1 MSSLQH
7 TRRRIGS
14 IKNTQQI
21 TKAMKMVAAAK
32 LKRAQE
38 RILEARPYAQKML
51 SVLENLSMRIERG
64 RHPLLAKRGDKKIEV
79 MIVTSDR
86 GLCGAFNANIIRRS
100 MEFLKQKKEEGC
112 EVTLNT
118 VGRKGRDFFRRRDFE
133 MRKTWAD
140 IFDRLSY
147 ANASEMGRDI
157 VESYEKGLFDE
168 LYVVYNEFKSAIQQR
183 VITEKLLPIE
193 PAKPV
198 EIEIAVDYIYEPSAE
213 VILQSLL
220 PKHIEVQVFRILLES
235 NASEYGARMTAM
247 DAATKNAKELIKKL
261 TLIYNRTRQEMITKE
276 LMDIVNGAEALR

>member
-147 ANASEMGRDI
+147 ENASEMGRDI

-183 VITEKLLPIE
+183 VITERLLPIE
-193 PAKPV
+193 PARPV
-198 EIEIAVDYIYEPSAE
+198 EIEVVVDYIYEPSAE

>member
-51 SVLENLSMRIERG
+51 SVLESLSMRIERG

-147 ANASEMGRDI
+147 ENASEMGKDI

-168 LYVVYNEFKSAIQQR
+168 IYVVYNEFKSAIQQR
-183 VITEKLLPIE
+183 VITERLLPIE
-193 PAKPV
+193 PSKPV
-198 EIEIAVDYIYEPSAE
+198 EIEVVVDYIYEPSAE

>member
-51 SVLENLSMRIERG
+51 SVLESLSMRIERG

-147 ANASEMGRDI
+147 ENASEMGKDI

-168 LYVVYNEFKSAIQQR
+168 IYVVYNEFKSAIQQR
-183 VITEKLLPIE
+183 VITERLLPIE

-198 EIEIAVDYIYEPSAE
+198 EIEVVVDYIYEPSAE

>member
-1 MSSLQH
+1 MRPL
-7 TRRRIGS
+7 
-14 IKNTQQI
+14 IKYVELTTYKKKDWEHKEYTADYQGNEDGCCCKTQ
-21 TKAMKMVAAAK
+21 A
-32 LKRAQE
+32 REE

-51 SVLENLSMRIERG
+51 SVLESLSMRIERG

-147 ANASEMGRDI
+147 ENASEMGKDI

-168 LYVVYNEFKSAIQQR
+168 IYVVYNEFKSAIQQR
-183 VITEKLLPIE
+183 VITERLLPIE

-198 EIEIAVDYIYEPSAE
+198 EIEVVVDYIYEPSAE

-247 DAATKNAKELIKKL
+247 DAATKNAKELIKNL
-261 TLIYNRTRQEMITKE
+261 RLFIT
-276 LMDIVNGAEALR
+276 GQGRR

>member
-147 ANASEMGRDI
+147 ENASEMGRDI

-183 VITEKLLPIE
+183 VITERLLPIE

-198 EIEIAVDYIYEPSAE
+198 EIEVVVDYIYEPSAE

>member
-1 MSSLQH
+1 MPSLQH

-51 SVLENLSMRIERG
+51 SVLESLSMRIDRS

-79 MIVTSDR
+79 MVVTSDR

-112 EVTLNT
+112 EIAVNA

-133 MRKTWAD
+133 IRKTWAD

-183 VITEKLLPIE
+183 VIIERLLPIE
-193 PAKPV
+193 PARPV

-220 PKHIEVQVFRILLES
+220 PKHIEVQTFRILLES

>member
-112 EVTLNT
+112 GITLNM

-147 ANASEMGRDI
+147 ENASEMGRDI

-193 PAKPV
+193 PTKPV